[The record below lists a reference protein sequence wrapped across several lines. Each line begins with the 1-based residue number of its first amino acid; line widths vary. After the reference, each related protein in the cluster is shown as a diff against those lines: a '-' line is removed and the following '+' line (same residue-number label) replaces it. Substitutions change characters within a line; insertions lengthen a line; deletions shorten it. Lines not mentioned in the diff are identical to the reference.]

1 MTFRQVLREPLL
13 HFFLLGAGFFL
24 LFGWLN
30 HGAMEAP
37 DEVVVDQAR
46 VEGLVAQFRRVW
58 QRSPTAEE
66 VEGLVDNWIR
76 EEIMYREGVAL
87 GLDVNDSV
95 VRRRLAQ
102 KMAFISDGAVP
113 NEPTEAELQDW
124 LQSNIDK
131 YRLEP
136 VYALRQVFFDPA
148 RHGDDLGERLTKL
161 RSTLADDGSVPE
173 GDATLLPGS
182 LPSARASDVA
192 RIFGSEFADAIA
204 VLPVGEWQ
212 VPLESVYGLHLVK
225 LDGKTPG
232 REPTLAEV
240 RNAVERDWSAA
251 QSEKLNEAFYRAV
264 RERYTVRMTADAAA
278 VPAPVTSGSR

>member
-1 MTFRQVLREPLL
+1 MAFRRVIREPLL
-13 HFFLLGAGFFL
+13 HFFLLGAALFL

-30 HGAMEAP
+30 RGAMEAP

-46 VEGLVAQFRRVW
+46 IESLVAQFQRVW
-58 QRSPTAEE
+58 QRSPTPAEAQ
-66 VEGLVDNWIR
+66 GLIDNWIR

-95 VRRRLAQ
+95 VRRRIAQ
-102 KMAFISDGAVP
+102 KMAFIADGAVP
-113 NEPTEAELQDW
+113 TEPTEAELQDW
-124 LQSNIDK
+124 LQSDIDE

-136 VYALRQVFFDPA
+136 VYSLQQVYFDPA
-148 RHGDDLGERLTKL
+148 RHRDDLAEHLTKL

-182 LPSARASDVA
+182 LQSARASEVA
-192 RIFGSEFADAIA
+192 RTFGSEFADAIA
-204 VLPVGEWQ
+204 DLPVAEWQ
-212 VPLESVYGLHLVK
+212 GPLESAYGLHLVK

-264 RERYTVRMTADAAA
+264 RERYTVRMAADAAA

>member
-1 MTFRQVLREPLL
+1 MTFRQVIREPLL
-13 HFFLLGAGFFL
+13 HFFLLGAGLFL

-30 HGAMEAP
+30 RGAMEAP

-95 VRRRLAQ
+95 VRRRIAQ
-102 KMAFISDGAVP
+102 KVAFIADGAVP
-113 NEPTEAELQDW
+113 AEPTETDLQDW

-136 VYALRQVFFDPA
+136 VYALRQVYFDPA

-182 LPSARASDVA
+182 VPSASASDVA

-204 VLPVGEWQ
+204 DLPVGEWQ

-264 RERYTVRMTADAAA
+264 RERYTVRMAADAAA

>member
-1 MTFRQVLREPLL
+1 MAFRQVIREPLL
-13 HFFLLGAGFFL
+13 HFFLLGAGLFL

-30 HGAMEAP
+30 RGAIEAP

-46 VEGLVAQFRRVW
+46 IESLIAQFQRVW
-58 QRSPTAEE
+58 QRSPTPQEAQ
-66 VEGLVDNWIR
+66 GLIDNWIR

-95 VRRRLAQ
+95 VRRRIAQ
-102 KMAFISDGAVP
+102 KMAFIADGAVP
-113 NEPTEAELQDW
+113 AEPTEAELQDW
-124 LQSNIDK
+124 LRSHIEE

-136 VYALRQVFFDPA
+136 VYALRQVYFDPA

-161 RSTLADDGSVPE
+161 RATLADDGSVPQ

-182 LPSARASDVA
+182 LQFARAGEVA
-192 RIFGSEFADAIA
+192 RTFGSEFAVA
-204 VLPVGEWQ
+204 VEDLPIGGWQ
-212 VPLESVYGLHLVK
+212 GPLESAYGLHLVK

-251 QSEKLNEAFYRAV
+251 QSEKLNEAFYQAA
-264 RERYTVRMTADAAA
+264 RERYTVRMGVDAAA
-278 VPAPVTSGSR
+278 VAARATSGSR